1 MSQPIRV
8 LITGVGG
15 GSIGSQVCKALHLG
29 SHQHEVVVTNTTK
42 SLMAIAKAKHY
53 EVLPPATSDIYMDSL
68 LALINK
74 YRIQFLIPGSEPE
87 LVKIS
92 QCRDTLSH
100 TGVHILINAN
110 DVIATCVDKIKAI
123 NYLSVHGIRVPK
135 TFEISNIAE
144 LEKLNANFPY
154 IVKPSQGGGGSAA
167 TFLAQDMHELQF
179 FVDYLLQYGYRPL
192 AQEYIGS
199 AENEYTVGVLHMPDG
214 TLAGTVILHR
224 YILSGLS
231 NRLRIPNR
239 TRRNEL
245 GNVLAIS
252 SGISQGKIVDFPPV
266 RTQAEAIAHALGST
280 GPLNIQGRW
289 DGKQFIPFE
298 INPRFSGTT
307 PMRAI
312 AGVNEPELTINWY
325 LGLSQSPVY
334 SNIKYGEFTRGLV
347 EHFTPES

>member
-29 SHQHEVVVTNTTK
+29 SHQYEVVVTNTTK
-42 SLMAIAKAKHY
+42 SLIAIVKAKHY
-53 EVLPPATSDIYMDSL
+53 EVLPLAASNTYINRL
-68 LALINK
+68 LILINRYK
-74 YRIQFLIPGSEPE
+74 VQFLIPGSEPE

-92 QCRDTLSH
+92 QCRDILSH

-110 DVIATCVDKIKAI
+110 DIIATCVDKIKAI
-123 NYLSVHGIRVPK
+123 NYLSAQGIRVPK
-135 TFEISNIAE
+135 TFEINSTAK
-144 LEKLNANFPY
+144 LEKLNADFPY

-167 TFLAQDMHELQF
+167 TFLAQDIHELRF

-192 AQEYIGS
+192 VQEYVGS

-231 NRLRIPNR
+231 NRLRISNR
-239 TRRNEL
+239 TGHNEL

-252 SGISQGKIVDFPPV
+252 SGISQGKIVDFPPI
-266 RTQAEAIAHALGST
+266 RTKAEAIAQALGST

-289 DGKQFIPFE
+289 DGKRFIPFE

-312 AGVNEPELTINWY
+312 AGVNEPELMINWY
-325 LGLSQSPVY
+325 LGLPQSPVH
-334 SNIKYGEFTRGLV
+334 SSIKYGEFTRGLV
-347 EHFTPES
+347 EHFTPEG

>member
-1 MSQPIRV
+1 MSHPIRV
-8 LITGVGG
+8 LVTGVGG

-29 SHQHEVVVTNTTK
+29 SHEYEVVATNITN
-42 SLMAIAKAKHY
+42 SPMAIAKAKHH
-53 EVLPPATSDIYMDSL
+53 EILRPAASNAYMDDL
-68 LALINK
+68 LTLINK

-87 LVKIS
+87 LVEIS

-123 NYLSVHGIRVPK
+123 SYLSAHGIRVPK
-135 TFEISNIAE
+135 TFEMSNTAE
-144 LEKLNANFPY
+144 LEKLNTNFPY

-167 TFLAQDMHELQF
+167 TFLAQDMHEVQF

-192 AQEYIGS
+192 VQEYIGS

-214 TLAGTVILHR
+214 ALAGTVVLHR

-231 NRLRIPNR
+231 NRLRISNR
-239 TRRNEL
+239 TGRNEL
-245 GNVLAIS
+245 GDVLAIS

-266 RTQAEAIAHALGST
+266 RTQAEAIAQALGST

-289 DGKQFIPFE
+289 DGRQFIPFE

-312 AGVNEPELTINWY
+312 AGVNEPELMINWY
-325 LGLSQSPVY
+325 LGLPQSPVY
-334 SNIKYGEFTRGLV
+334 SSIKYGEFTRRLV
-347 EHFTPES
+347 EHFTPEG